1 MSVEY
6 SLAVMSPRLLGKEK
20 SDKIIMGAILLVRS
34 CKTKTS
40 FPKTITQ
47 GGRRRRN
54 QTFLPSSPCARDSG
68 VNTECLETQFK
79 ALMCNKAKFLLRN
92 TSGLMSC
99 FFLLL
104 YSSKGTLCWSPILP
118 ECCASLPGW
127 MPSFVSQFSGY
138 LFPHSLSYPQ

>member
-68 VNTECLETQFK
+68 VNTESVWRP
-79 ALMCNKAKFLLRN
+79 N
-92 TSGLMSC
+92 
-99 FFLLL
+99 
-104 YSSKGTLCWSPILP
+104 SK
-118 ECCASLPGW
+118 
-127 MPSFVSQFSGY
+127 
-138 LFPHSLSYPQ
+138 H